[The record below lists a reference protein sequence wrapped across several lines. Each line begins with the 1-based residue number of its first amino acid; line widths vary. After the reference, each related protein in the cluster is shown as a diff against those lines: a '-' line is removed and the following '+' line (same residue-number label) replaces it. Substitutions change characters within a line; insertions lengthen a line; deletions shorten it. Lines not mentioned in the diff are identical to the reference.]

1 MVEVKTYIKLILRGI
16 RSSLNRFCAIL
27 GIVALGAGFLAGL
40 LATTP
45 DMQHTL
51 NEYFNENSVYDINI
65 KSTLGLTSD
74 DAQALESIEKIAKVC
89 SAYTFDAVVSN
100 QNEKSYTARFFGKLD
115 EMNRYTLLSGRE
127 PEKPGECIAVSPN
140 GYSDIHN
147 IGDVYTVSNNSED
160 SPFTSDTFTVVGIAR
175 SPLFVSIEAEASTV
189 GTGSIELALF
199 VTQDSF
205 SDEYFNGIYTDI
217 YVSAKTDLDIFS
229 DDYKAFIEELEKSV
243 TEIGKKQSDLR
254 YNEIVDD
261 ATAELEEGRK
271 EYSDAKAE
279 ADKELS
285 DALQTITDSEKH
297 LEEAWAELHASE
309 QALLDNKEALAGSKA
324 AYEDGL
330 AQLNDQKTELEKI
343 REDAEAA
350 KALQASGV
358 QLPAEAV
365 ELIRIYD
372 EGTAAVLEAEN
383 KLNETKIQL
392 DSGEKALKEA
402 EALLADG
409 KNELESNEKLL
420 DESKIK
426 YEAEKKKAEEE
437 LAKALEQL
445 NDAENEISKIEHPEW
460 LIFTIQDNVG
470 FSSYDQNVQK
480 VAAISKVFPVFFFL
494 VAALVA
500 LTTMTRMVEEQR
512 SQSGLLKALGYSN
525 TAVLSYY
532 VIYGGLASLLG
543 CALGLLP
550 GFIIFP
556 KLISNAY
563 GMMYSLP
570 PTSTPFNW
578 TIALTIAP
586 IIVIGI
592 MLTSFIACRSELR
605 KMPAYLLQPSAP
617 KPGKRILLE
626 RIKPLWKRLS
636 FIHKVT
642 VRNLFRY
649 KKRFFMTV
657 IGIAGCTAL
666 LVTGFGI
673 KDSISDIV
681 EKQFSEI
688 DHYDIIIQLSDSASD
703 TEGQYPSVINDKS
716 IIDSFLGMY
725 SENAEIAS
733 QNKNSLTVYVPE
745 HTDELDNFI
754 SLRNRKSGEKLEFN
768 ESAVILTEKLAGE
781 LGLKAGDSF
790 TLNLNGESADLIL
803 TGISENYIASYLYIG
818 REKFEE
824 TFNTVP
830 EFKQI
835 LANFSNEAEAN
846 VDTARSEILKSDQVM
861 GLRSLSSVRESFAN
875 SLSSIDYIIAVL
887 IVAAGALAIIVLYN
901 LTNINICERKKELA
915 TIKVL
920 GFYDYEVSSYVF
932 REINIL
938 SLTGTGLGLLLGVW
952 LHKFVI
958 ETVEVDAVMFGRNI
972 YLLSFVLAA
981 LITFGFTLIVNL
993 IMRKTIKKIDM
1004 VESMKAND

>member
-1 MVEVKTYIKLILRGI
+1 MKTYIKLILRGI

-45 DMQHTL
+45 DMQQTL
-51 NEYFNENSVYDINI
+51 NKYFDENSVYDINI
-65 KSTLGLTSD
+65 KSTLGLTSSD
-74 DAQALESIEKIAKVC
+74 VQALESLEKIDRVC
-89 SAYTFDAVVSN
+89 SAYTFDTVVYN
-100 QNEKSYTARFFGKLD
+100 QDEKSYTTRFFGQLD
-115 EMNRYTLLSGRE
+115 EMNRYTLLSGRA
-127 PEKPGECIAVSPN
+127 PENPGECVVVSPN
-140 GYSDIHN
+140 GYSDSHN
-147 IGDVYTVSNNSED
+147 IGDAYTVSNGSED
-160 SPFTSDTFTVVGIAR
+160 SPFASDTFTVVGIAR
-175 SPLFVSIEAEASTV
+175 SPLFVSIEAEASTA
-189 GTGSIELALF
+189 GTGSVELALF

-205 SDEYFNGIYTDI
+205 SDEYFDGIYTDI
-217 YVSAKTDLDIFS
+217 YISAKTDLDIFS
-229 DDYKAFIEELEKSV
+229 DEYKSFIEKLEKSV
-243 TEIGKKQSDLR
+243 SETGEKQADLR
-254 YNEIVDD
+254 YNEIVND
-261 ATAELEEGRK
+261 AKAELDKGRK
-271 EYSDAKAE
+271 EYNEAKAD
-279 ADKELS
+279 ADRELA
-285 DALQTITDSEKH
+285 DALQTIKDSEKQ
-297 LEEAWAELHASE
+297 LEEAWAKLHASE
-309 QALLDNKEALAGSKA
+309 QELSDNKKALADSRV
-324 AYEDGL
+324 AYEEGL
-330 AQLNDQKTELEKI
+330 EQLNFQKSELEKI

-350 KALQASGV
+350 KALQASGI

-383 KLNETKIQL
+383 RLNETNVQL
-392 DSGEKALKEA
+392 ASAEKALEEA
-402 EALLADG
+402 EALLEDS
-409 KNELESNEKLL
+409 KNELANNEKLL
-420 DESKIK
+420 DESKVK
-426 YEAEKKKAEEE
+426 YEDEKKKAEDE

-445 NDAENEISKIEHPEW
+445 NEAEDEINKIKQPEW

-470 FSSYDQNVQK
+470 FSSYEQNVQK
-480 VAAISKVFPVFFFL
+480 VAALSKVFPVFFFL

-512 SQSGLLKALGYSN
+512 SQSGILKALGYSN
-525 TAVLSYY
+525 AAVLSYY
-532 VIYGGLASLLG
+532 VIYGGLASFLG

-563 GMMYSLP
+563 GMLYSLP
-570 PTSTPFNW
+570 PTATPFNW
-578 TIALTIAP
+578 TIALIIAP

-636 FIHKVT
+636 FIRKVT
-642 VRNLFRY
+642 VRNIFRY

-688 DHYDIIIQLSDSASD
+688 DRYDIIIQLSDSDSGS
-703 TEGQYPSVINDKS
+703 EEQYPSVINDKA
-716 IIDSFLGMY
+716 IIDSYLAMY
-725 SENAEIAS
+725 SESAEIAGKDE
-733 QNKNSLTVYVPE
+733 NTLTVYVPE
-745 HTDELDNFI
+745 YTDKLDNFI

-768 ESAVILTEKLAGE
+768 ESAVILTEKLAGK
-781 LGLKAGDSF
+781 LGLKVGDSF
-790 TLNLNGESADLIL
+790 MLNLNGESAELTL

-824 TFNTVP
+824 TFGTSA

-835 LANFSNEAEAN
+835 LANFSSEAEA
-846 VDTARSEILKSDQVM
+846 DLDAARSEILESEQVM
-861 GLRSLSSVRESFAN
+861 GLRSLSSIRESFAN

-887 IVAAGALAIIVLYN
+887 IVAAGALAVIVLYN

-938 SLTGTGLGLLLGVW
+938 SLVGTGFGLLLGVW

-958 ETVEVDAVMFGRNI
+958 ETVEVDAVMFGRSI
-972 YLLSFVLAA
+972 YWLSFVLAA
-981 LITFGFTLIVNL
+981 LITFGFTFIVNL